1 MDDQAIEK
9 LVEKMREVFPT
20 TEQLNQ
26 GFKTVRADIKE
37 VRTDIANH
45 DHRYNDL
52 AESVNKL
59 HDDLAV
65 KKDVERIKEFLREK
79 LHAEI

>member
-1 MDDQAIEK
+1 MLTIDDIQKIKEALKED
-9 LVEKMREVFPT
+9 FT
-20 TEQLNQ
+20 A
-26 GFKTVRADIKE
+26 VRADIKE

-45 DHRYNDL
+45 DERYEAL

-59 HDDLAV
+59 HEDLAV